1 MFWVSYYI
9 LQASKQHLEFRL
21 KKVPKWL
28 RKTENTKGNSI
39 VLTGNISFILIY
51 MTYAID
57 NVGYSQLLVPKH

>member
-39 VLTGNISFILIY
+39 VLTGNI
-51 MTYAID
+51 
-57 NVGYSQLLVPKH
+57 